1 MYEYLF
7 ENFEPKSVGAKLD
20 NDGFA
25 ILSTPIWGD
34 HCDSL
39 MALIDSVP
47 PQNCEI
53 NYGGTEKRIWD
64 SHKLSS
70 AVEDF
75 RTFSNDLLKRIFGRR
90 ANAHTVLAY
99 SNKPIPDNAALQQG
113 RWHLDSI
120 RSQIKVFA
128 FLTETTER
136 SGPLELLEG
145 THRPLFKAVQTV
157 NGTYLN
163 ASSFAGGARPY
174 QKIPDEKIERLKL
187 SGRKTIPILCD
198 AGNVV
203 VVNTSAIHRA
213 RPCLE
218 QGRYALTSYYDHF

>member
-7 ENFEPKSVGAKLD
+7 ENFEPKSIGVELEAG
-20 NDGFA
+20 GFA
-25 ILSTPIWGD
+25 MLPTPMQPN
-34 HCDSL
+34 HCGSL
-39 MALIDSVP
+39 MELIDSVP
-47 PQNCEI
+47 SESCEI

-64 SHKLSS
+64 AHQLSP
-70 AVEDF
+70 AVEAF
-75 RTFSNDLLKRIFGRR
+75 RKFSNDLLARLFERP

-99 SNKPIPDNAALQQG
+99 SNKPIPDNSELLHG

-128 FLTETTER
+128 FLTKTTER

-145 THRPLFKAVQTV
+145 THRPLFKAIETV
-157 NGTYLN
+157 KGTYLN
-163 ASSFAGGARPY
+163 AASFTGGARPY
-174 QKIPDEKIERLKL
+174 QMIPDEKIEQIAAK
-187 SGRKTIPILCD
+187 GRKVRPVLCD
-198 AGNVV
+198 AGTIV

-218 QGRYALTSYYDHF
+218 HGRYALTSYYDHF